1 MWNNAILAWTV
12 LLPATWALQ
21 IDSHLAT
28 STTLL
33 CSTIYAYSSP
43 SGTIPTAT
51 TTLQHTLDLSPVILH
66 NYTSSTVTVTPKPFS
81 TLFSVLA
88 TKTKY
93 ATAEPVNGT
102 LFVTAT
108 KFATSTFWNH
118 ETVTKTKTKFR
129 YLTSRTTV
137 LISAPTG
144 FVGVRNGSVVAED
157 KNDADSKA
165 TRPKLVKPTEGR
177 FAVEVA
183 CEEQVAIHTTEVLL
197 LRATAKATL
206 TLRPETVF
214 KNRTVYGYIT
224 STVLGSPSAS
234 TVLGSLSTS
243 TASSASTVSQA
254 KRQTTPST
262 ALPTP
267 PLELATTASIIT
279 NTTTVTKTP
288 YTISFTWT
296 KTDLTTITVTRH
308 ATTTVTSHAACATAN
323 LLSQT
328 SNNKRINGVTEVS
341 GQQLE
346 VSQTATAAECCELCM
361 QPSKNCFWSIWEA
374 VGTSRKGKCHLVLQ
388 AEGTQQG
395 VCQNQIARATF
406 GYSGRNGEVGY
417 VVSNGLCGALSE
429 G

>member
-28 STTLL
+28 STTRL
-33 CSTIYAYSSP
+33 CSTIYASSSP

-144 FVGVRNGSVVAED
+144 FVGVRNGSVVAKD
-157 KNDADSKA
+157 KNDADGKA
-165 TRPKLVKPTEGR
+165 IRPKLIKPTEVR
-177 FAVEVA
+177 FAVGVS
-183 CEEQVAIHTTEVLL
+183 CEEHVAIHTTEVLSL
-197 LRATAKATL
+197 QATAKATV

-243 TASSASTVSQA
+243 TASSASQVSQA
-254 KRQTTPST
+254 ERQTTPSS
-262 ALPTP
+262 ALPTQ
-267 PLELATTASIIT
+267 PLDLATAPIIT
-279 NTTTVTKTP
+279 NTTSVTKTP

-296 KTDLTTITVTRH
+296 KTDLATITITRH

-328 SNNKRINGVTEVS
+328 SNNKRINGVTEVYS
-341 GQQLE
+341 QQLE
-346 VSQTATAAECCELCM
+346 VSQTTTAAECCEMCM
-361 QPSKNCFWSIWEA
+361 QRSENCLWSIWEA
-374 VGTSRKGKCHLVLQ
+374 AGTGRKGKCHLVLQ

-395 VCQNQIARATF
+395 VCQNQTAHATF